1 MSGEV
6 GKTSP
11 STSSN
16 IVLTLFSH
24 SVSLGLSGRLKLLLI
39 LSKLLTTILKESWYI
54 AKFWQVF
61 RKAVPCGSLFI

>member
-16 IVLTLFSH
+16 IVSILFSH
-24 SVSLGLSGRLKLLLI
+24 SVSLGLSGRLKLSLI
-39 LSKLLTTILKESWYI
+39 LSKLLTAILNCQILAS
-54 AKFWQVF
+54 F
-61 RKAVPCGSLFI
+61 